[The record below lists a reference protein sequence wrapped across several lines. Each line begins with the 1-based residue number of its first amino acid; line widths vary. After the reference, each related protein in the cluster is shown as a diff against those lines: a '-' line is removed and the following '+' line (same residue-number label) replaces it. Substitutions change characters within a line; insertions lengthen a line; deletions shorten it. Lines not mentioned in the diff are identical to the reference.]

1 MVFGITEISMT
12 EPAYPLTSPETWPDQ
27 GAWTY
32 EDYLRLP
39 DDGQRYEI
47 IRGILYVSPAPTLE
61 HQFTV
66 VRLVRFL
73 DVFVSRR
80 KLGLVLV
87 APFDVRL
94 PQRIADPVQPD
105 VLFFRKGNEP
115 RTSDEPCVPDLVIEV
130 LSPKTRRLDEKVKLA
145 AYRDAGV
152 PEVWLADPL
161 SRSVRVHQLKDGAYP
176 EADRYGSGETVR
188 SAVLPGLQ
196 VKIDKIFY

>member
-1 MVFGITEISMT
+1 MT
-12 EPAYPLTSPETWPDQ
+12 EPAYPLTSSESWPSQ

-47 IRGILYVSPAPTLE
+47 IRGVLYVSPAPTLE
-61 HQFTV
+61 HQYAVGSLCWLLTSF
-66 VRLVRFL
+66 VR
-73 DVFVSRR
+73 RR

-94 PQRIADPVQPD
+94 PQRIADPIQPD
-105 VLFFRKGNEP
+105 VLFFKKGNEP
-115 RTSDEPCVPDLVIEV
+115 RTSDEPCVPDLLIEV

-161 SRSVRVHQLKDGAYP
+161 SRSVRVYHLQEGTYP
-176 EADRYGSGETVR
+176 EAGRYGSGEAAR